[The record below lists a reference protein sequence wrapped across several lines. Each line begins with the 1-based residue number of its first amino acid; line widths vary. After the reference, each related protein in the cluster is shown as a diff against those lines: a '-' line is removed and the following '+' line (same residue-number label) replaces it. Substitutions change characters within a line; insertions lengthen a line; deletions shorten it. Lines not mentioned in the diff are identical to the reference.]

1 MAVLF
6 WVTLGLLVGAIAKL
20 VVWDNEQSH
29 WTALMPL
36 AVVGAVVGGRIAG
49 LLSPASDS
57 PGFSPE
63 TIFLALVGAAV
74 LLAPYGMVVARRQA
88 TTTVELEQPR
98 RAA

>member
-20 VVWDNEQSH
+20 VVWDSDHAH
-29 WTALMPL
+29 WSAVMPL
-36 AVVGAVVGGRIAG
+36 AVVGAVGGGRIAG
-49 LLSPASDS
+49 LLFPASDS
-57 PGFSPE
+57 PGFDPG

-74 LLAPYGMVVARRQA
+74 LLAPYAIVVARRRA
-88 TTTVELEQPR
+88 APTVELERPR